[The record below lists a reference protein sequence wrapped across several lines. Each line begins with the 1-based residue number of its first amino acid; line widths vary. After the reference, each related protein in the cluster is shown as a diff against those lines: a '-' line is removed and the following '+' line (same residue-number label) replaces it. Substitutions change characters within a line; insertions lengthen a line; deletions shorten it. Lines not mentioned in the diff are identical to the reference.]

1 MIFLCVTETIFFL
14 IAQYRI
20 ITTMSQVK
28 QVPVSIMHVVL
39 SVLRSACYISA
50 VLLHYLTSGEVQL
63 RLNAVIKDLVRR
75 PVFVPYAIS
84 VFIYQA
90 PNIMILVL
98 LSDITR
104 IREIAEYYTLK
115 GSSKDRESTGISTN
129 IL

>member
-50 VLLHYLTSGEVQL
+50 VLLNYLTSGQYLFPMLSGL
-63 RLNAVIKDLVRR
+63 RI
-75 PVFVPYAIS
+75 
-84 VFIYQA
+84 
-90 PNIMILVL
+90 
-98 LSDITR
+98 
-104 IREIAEYYTLK
+104 
-115 GSSKDRESTGISTN
+115 
-129 IL
+129 